1 VRERIASIRDVAEA
15 LFDEWESEIDTM
27 RDAGLRRGSE
37 QRLKDTRAQYQRLI
51 AAMTRA
57 EKKMDPVLAAFRD
70 QVLYLKHNLNA
81 RAIASLAGNV
91 AGIERDVDALV
102 REMQEAI
109 AEADRFVAA
118 VEG

>member
-1 VRERIASIRDVAEA
+1 MAC
-15 LFDEWESEIDTM
+15 
-27 RDAGLRRGSE
+27 
-37 QRLKDTRAQYQRLI
+37 LI
-51 AAMTRA
+51 ATSCASPRFSGITSSVQ
-57 EKKMDPVLAAFRD
+57 KMVDEGDMSGAVTVVTTKD

-81 RAIASLAGNV
+81 RAIASLEGNV

-102 REMQEAI
+102 REMQDAI